1 MIQYYNI
8 HINTI
13 KILILINFLI
23 YIYIKYIKINYYFS
37 YELKMIDNCNLIIK
51 IFKIKEELF

>member
-51 IFKIKEELF
+51 IFKIREELF

>member
-37 YELKMIDNCNLIIK
+37 YELKMVDNCNLIIK